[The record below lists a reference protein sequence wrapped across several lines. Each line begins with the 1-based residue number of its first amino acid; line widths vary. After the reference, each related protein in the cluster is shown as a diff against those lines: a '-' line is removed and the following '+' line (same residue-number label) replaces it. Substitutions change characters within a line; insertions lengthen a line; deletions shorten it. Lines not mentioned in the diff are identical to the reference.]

1 MDKFLGQVVH
11 EAAKIG
17 RAVFLTPFQGHT
29 IEPEVVVEAEPE
41 VVVEAEP
48 EVIVVDDLDAALE
61 AVAKVTIDAVLEAL
75 VTHLPPQQP
84 KSLKEIATEDTWADT
99 PLSAEDL
106 QRAKLLIAQKID
118 TQWEDR

>member
-29 IEPEVVVEAEPE
+29 IEPE